1 MKVLL
6 WVSVIIAAIIFF
18 QELTWIGKTGLAP
31 VIMGL
36 AVAIGLLAG
45 YLLWKK

>member
-1 MKVLL
+1 MKALL
-6 WVSVIIAAIIFF
+6 WASLVIAAVVFF
-18 QELTWIGKTGLAP
+18 QELTWIGKSGLAP

-36 AVAIGLLAG
+36 AVAIGLQAG